1 MITYDV
7 LRWVLPNTKCENSFS
22 LCFIENDRCVTYP
35 WTADAVCDQWIK
47 TRIYGF
53 CFLFFLKACHKGSE
67 RVVGAQLTWHRSQGI
82 GRPNARQSLIL
93 QTVPID
99 SHWYCML
106 EAGYR
111 YNFWERVFKFPSS
124 WVSVWSTE
132 RLKLTFL
139 WAFVHLHHLF
149 CFLISIR
156 LKYGTVNCAS
166 KNPAISPNLSRVPA
180 IQAFTILKT
189 NDFILLQCSVFCR
202 GTFYGIKKIRHKWW

>member
-35 WTADAVCDQWIK
+35 WTADAVCDQWIEM
-47 TRIYGF
+47 RIYGF

-67 RVVGAQLTWHRSQGI
+67 QVVGAQLTWHRSQGI

-139 WAFVHLHHLF
+139 WAFSSPSPSFLFSYLHQAEIWNSKLCKQKPCYFSKSFKSACHSSFYHTEDQWFYIITVF
-149 CFLISIR
+149 CFL
-156 LKYGTVNCAS
+156 
-166 KNPAISPNLSRVPA
+166 
-180 IQAFTILKT
+180 
-189 NDFILLQCSVFCR
+189 
-202 GTFYGIKKIRHKWW
+202 